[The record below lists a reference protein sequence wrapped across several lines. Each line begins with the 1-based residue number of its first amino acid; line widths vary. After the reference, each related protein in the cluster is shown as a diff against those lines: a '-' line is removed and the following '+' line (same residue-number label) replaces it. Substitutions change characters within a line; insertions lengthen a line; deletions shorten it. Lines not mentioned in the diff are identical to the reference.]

1 VRMSEFEDP
10 SANTGRFRAF
20 VERGDEDVAP
30 SRRLPASPAVLIAI
44 GVVIVVVIVV
54 IVAVA

>member
-1 VRMSEFEDP
+1 MPELEDP

-20 VERGDEDVAP
+20 VESGEEDAGSP
-30 SRRLPASPAVLIAI
+30 RRFPVSPGVLITA
-44 GVVIVVVIVV
+44 GVVIAAIIVV

>member
-1 VRMSEFEDP
+1 MSEFEDP

-20 VERGDEDVAP
+20 VEGGDEDLAS
-30 SRRLPASPAVLIAI
+30 SRRLPVSPAALIAV
-44 GVVIVVVIVV
+44 GVVIVAIIIV